1 MHVKWTLCWQDPHR
15 RPVEVA
21 TVFFIA
27 SGPVAMFREPSPF
40 LVNDPLRVMMLARAF
55 LSLLRLQNVRDEA
68 TLEGL
73 LAEHPEFTLTKS
85 ESL

>member
-1 MHVKWTLCWQDPHR
+1 
-15 RPVEVA
+15 
-21 TVFFIA
+21 
-27 SGPVAMFREPSPF
+27 MFREPSPF